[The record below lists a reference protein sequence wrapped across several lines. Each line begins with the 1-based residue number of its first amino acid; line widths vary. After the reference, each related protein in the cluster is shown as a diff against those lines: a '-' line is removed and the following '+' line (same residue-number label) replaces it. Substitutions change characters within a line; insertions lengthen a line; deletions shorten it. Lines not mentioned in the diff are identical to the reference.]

1 MSVKISFILPCYNV
15 APYIGRCL
23 ESIELQNMPQSD
35 YEVIC
40 VDDCSKD
47 NTVDVIRD
55 FQKQYDNI
63 RLICHKENKTAGGA
77 RNTGLEVA
85 QGEYIW
91 FVDPDDCIEEDV
103 LLRLYGLA
111 KNKKADVLI
120 FNYTI
125 IDSNGNTHNTRML
138 SNHEEML
145 SGQQFFIKYCPKKR
159 MAEVTSVWRCLFKL
173 TFCSTN
179 SLRFPEIKSSQD
191 VVFLWNSFLKAQ
203 RLGSVEDIGYVCH
216 KRDDSTTG
224 KRGKYHAINA
234 FSASILYPCS
244 LLKLMETD
252 PIEKQYV
259 LDFQFEAGDSIN
271 TDSRRVLK
279 MSLSEQRR
287 FYIEMK
293 KYSRTIVSL
302 RPYMNKKTRNIFNFN
317 LPFFLWTMMIFGYKI
332 YGLLR

>member
-1 MSVKISFILPCYNV
+1 
-15 APYIGRCL
+15 
-23 ESIELQNMPQSD
+23 MPQSD

-47 NTVDVIRD
+47 NTVDVIRG

-77 RNTGLEVA
+77 RNTGLEEA
-85 QGEYIW
+85 QGEYVW
-91 FVDPDDCIEEDV
+91 FVDPDDRIVEDV
-103 LLRLYGLA
+103 LVRLYGLA
-111 KNKKADVLI
+111 KDKNADVLV

-125 IDSNGNTHNTRML
+125 IDSNGNARNTRMI

-145 SGQQFFIKYCPKKR
+145 TGQQFFIKHCPKKR

-203 RLGSVEDIGYVCH
+203 RLGSVEDIGYVCY

-224 KRGKYHAINA
+224 KKGKYRAINA
-234 FSASILYPCS
+234 FSASILYPYS
-244 LLKLMETD
+244 LLKLTEAD
-252 PIEKQYV
+252 PIDGQYV
-259 LDFQFEAGDSIN
+259 LDLQFEASDSIN
-271 TDSRRVLK
+271 NDSRKVLK
-279 MSLSEQRR
+279 MSLFEQRR
-287 FYIEMK
+287 FYFEMQQ
-293 KYSRTIVSL
+293 YLRMIVSL
-302 RPYMNKKTRNIFNFN
+302 RPYMNKRTSNIFNFK
-317 LPFFLWTMMIFGYKI
+317 LPFFMWIMMIYGYKLYDLI
-332 YGLLR
+332 RL